1 MDQQLDTQL
10 KNLQTKLQ
18 QLLKQNQ
25 LLQKQVTSLQKEN
38 DGYKTS
44 LEEKKETIA
53 KLQQQADA
61 VKLSTNGLDDKEKQ
75 ELRKRIDLYLAEI
88 DKCLALIN
96 E

>member
-10 KNLQTKLQ
+10 KSLQTKLQ
-18 QLLKQNQ
+18 LLLKQNQ

-38 DGYKTS
+38 DSYKNA
-44 LEEKKETIA
+44 LEEKKEIILQ
-53 KLQQQADA
+53 LQQQADA
-61 VKLSTNGLDDKEKQ
+61 VKLSVNGLDDHEKQ
-75 ELRKRIDLYLAEI
+75 QLRKRIDLYLAEI